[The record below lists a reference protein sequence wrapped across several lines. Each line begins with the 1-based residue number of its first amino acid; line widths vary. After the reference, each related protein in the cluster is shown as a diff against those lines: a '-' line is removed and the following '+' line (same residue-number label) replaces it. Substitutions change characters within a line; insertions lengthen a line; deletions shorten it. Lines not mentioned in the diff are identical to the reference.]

1 MQAVLIVSPPTMAW
15 LDMNALEALKTSDM
29 QEYKRNM
36 TKVFFYWPNHNHTN
50 HSTLLRSYL
59 HQNLTSNTQVAVL
72 LGALE
77 KEADREME
85 EVTEFMLK
93 LGKLCNRY
101 IFFYSQIS
109 DEAEEV
115 AFDKSEMET
124 VEEMG
129 KGYPEVGQHCTD

>member
-1 MQAVLIVSPPTMAW
+1 M
-15 LDMNALEALKTSDM
+15 
-29 QEYKRNM
+29 
-36 TKVFFYWPNHNHTN
+36 
-50 HSTLLRSYL
+50 
-59 HQNLTSNTQVAVL
+59 

-77 KEADREME
+77 KDADREME

-93 LGKLCNRY
+93 FGKLCNRY

-115 AFDKSEMET
+115 AFDKSQMET